1 MGAGLVALIRRALV
15 AVLTGMAVAA
25 AIRLRVRRRA
35 VPPQTGGWR
44 ELRDDELTGGAPQG
58 GGPAGGELTGGEP
71 SGGEPPGAELA
82 GADPADAE
90 PTGDE
95 ASAERG

>member
-44 ELRDDELTGGAPQG
+44 ELRDDELAGHAPQG
-58 GGPAGGELTGGEP
+58 GGPAGGERAGGEP
-71 SGGEPPGAELA
+71 TGADLA
-82 GADPADAE
+82 GADPADAV

>member
-44 ELRDDELTGGAPQG
+44 ELRDDELADDVPPGND
-58 GGPAGGELTGGEP
+58 GPAGGGQSGAEP
-71 SGGEPPGAELA
+71 STDEPDG
-82 GADPADAE
+82 E

>member
-44 ELRDDELTGGAPQG
+44 ELRDDELADDVPPGND
-58 GGPAGGELTGGEP
+58 GPAGGGR
-71 SGGEPPGAELA
+71 SGTEPPTDEPDG
-82 GADPADAE
+82 E